1 MYVCRRR
8 AFVLSSPAHAAEAL
22 SFLRDQER
30 KQRSRRECDSP
41 LPTDVGSGNR
51 TFPGQQPLPVLRYQ
65 VSNRE
70 YFLNLRF
77 IEMFSLSQALAG
89 GGSGLTATRTI
100 NRTFSSPAV
109 PVLYGK
115 RSYPSSGRPTVLS
128 CAAIV
133 VIPDSRAPIPGCPKP
148 SRHSFTLSGCE
159 SGGIG
164 DAETADARLF
174 SACFRPG
181 ILCRPFHILIQFGC
195 GMEREIRIS

>member
-1 MYVCRRR
+1 MPCGFMQATV
-8 AFVLSSPAHAAEAL
+8 
-22 SFLRDQER
+22 
-30 KQRSRRECDSP
+30 
-41 LPTDVGSGNR
+41 
-51 TFPGQQPLPVLRYQ
+51 
-65 VSNRE
+65 
-70 YFLNLRF
+70 RF
-77 IEMFSLSQALAG
+77 ISIFSLSQAFAG
-89 GGSGLTATRTI
+89 GGSGLIATRTI
-100 NRTFSSPAV
+100 NRTFSNPAV
-109 PVLYGK
+109 PALYGK

-133 VIPDSRAPIPGCPKP
+133 VIPDSRVPIPGCPKP